1 MSESLTVTLALLA
14 GVLLGMIF
22 FGGLWWTIQR
32 GISSKQPAVLFS
44 GSFLLRTFI
53 VLAGLYYVS
62 HGDWRKLLACM
73 LGFLF
78 ARILVTRLT
87 RLQIEK
93 KTKIIEEGGL

>member
-1 MSESLTVTLALLA
+1 MSESLTVSLALLA

-22 FGGLWWTIQR
+22 FGGLWWTIQT

-62 HGDWRKLLACM
+62 HGDWRKLLACTAWISFCAH
-73 LGFLF
+73 LGDE
-78 ARILVTRLT
+78 AHSRP
-87 RLQIEK
+87 K
-93 KTKIIEEGGL
+93 

>member
-1 MSESLTVTLALLA
+1 MSESLTVSLALLA

-32 GISSKQPAVLFS
+32 GISSKQPAILFS

-78 ARILVTRLT
+78 ARILVARLT